1 MNKTG
6 SFLKDVLK
14 NLGFAVLAF
23 IIGYP
28 HLVLARYSIPGADDF
43 SCANAV
49 SIYREHHN
57 ALASALAYTRD
68 VYQSWQGTYTGELIM
83 GLEPSVRESYTALRV
98 IMVMSVI
105 LFVFSLIFLVH
116 TICTKVFKMSSGQ
129 GWAVGL
135 LSEFIVFNIS
145 LTGELFSW
153 YTGAAVYTFP
163 LIGMLLCLAFS
174 IRSYFDGKLVYA
186 ILAGIFGVIGAGGSL
201 QVVGFGCAAYL
212 VAIIC
217 YVLGI
222 KKIKNNIKRLLFLC
236 LPFIFTV
243 AGALVNT
250 AAPGNFKR
258 HDAME
263 AGGVFEVGM
272 TFTSS
277 WYNMITHI
285 GGLLTAYMLPAVLAA
300 AFLICICSVSK
311 VAVSGKALAA
321 SAAGAVFIAVVTI
334 FPVILGYGTYNID
347 AYLSSSRI
355 HYVFDFVISML
366 FIVLACVA
374 GFYIKD
380 LLRRNDI
387 SVKEQA
393 YKAVLIVVV
402 FVLLFSGEVFK
413 NYQNGMNYKIMD
425 DLKCDRLIVAS
436 EQMEALYGKVD
447 AAEDG
452 TDVVIQEPVLPGTVL
467 YIPLYI
473 EYPDYFANHEVA
485 NYYHVNSFAVYWVP

>member
-6 SFLKDVLK
+6 SFLKDVMK
-14 NLGFAVLAF
+14 NLGFALLAF
-23 IIGYP
+23 IIGFP

-57 ALASALAYTRD
+57 MLASALAYTRD
-68 VYQSWQGTYTGELIM
+68 VYQTWQGTYTGELIM

-98 IMVMSVI
+98 IMVLSVI
-105 LFVFSLIFLVH
+105 LFVGALLFLVH
-116 TICTKVFKMSSGQ
+116 TICTKVFKMSSEQ
-129 GWAVGL
+129 GWVIGL

-145 LTGELFSW
+145 LTGEMFSW

-174 IRSYFDGKLVYA
+174 VRSFFDGKIVFA
-186 ILAGIFGVIGAGGSL
+186 VLAGIFGVIGAGGSL

-212 VAIIC
+212 VAIVC
-217 YVLGI
+217 YILGI
-222 KKIKNNIKRLLFLC
+222 KNIKANIKRVIFLC
-236 LPFIFTV
+236 LPFVFTV

-263 AGGVFEVGM
+263 AGGAFDVGT

-285 GGLLTAYMLPAVLAA
+285 GGLITAYMLPAVLAA
-300 AFLICICSVSK
+300 VFVICICSVSK
-311 VAVSGKALAA
+311 TVVSGKILAA
-321 SAAGAVFIAVVTI
+321 SAVGAVFIAVVTI
-334 FPVILGYGTYNID
+334 FPVILGYGSYDID

-355 HYVFDFVISML
+355 IYVFDLVITMNL
-366 FIVLACVA
+366 IILACVA

-380 LLRRNDI
+380 LLKRNNVA
-387 SVKEQA
+387 VKEQA
-393 YKAVLIVVV
+393 YKVVLMLVVV
-402 FVLLFSGEVFK
+402 VLLFSGEIFK

-425 DLKCDRLIVAS
+425 DLKSERLQIAS
-436 EQMEALYGKVD
+436 MQMEDIYDKVA

-452 TDVVIQEPVLPGTVL
+452 TDLVMQEPVLPGTVL

-473 EYPDYFANHEVA
+473 EYSDYFANVEVA
-485 NYYHVNSFAVYWVP
+485 NYYHVNSFSIIWG

>member
-1 MNKTG
+1 MTKTG

-23 IIGYP
+23 IIGFP

-49 SIYREHHN
+49 SIYRENHN

-83 GLEPSVRESYTALRV
+83 GLEPSVRETYTPLRV
-98 IMVMSVI
+98 IMVISVI
-105 LFVFSLIFLVH
+105 LFTSALIFLVH
-116 TICTKVFKMSSGQ
+116 TVCTKVFKMSSGQ
-129 GWAVGL
+129 GWAIGL
-135 LSEFIVFNIS
+135 LSEFIAFNIS

-174 IRSYFDGKLVYA
+174 IRSYFDGKIVYA
-186 ILAGIFGVIGAGGSL
+186 VLAGVFGVIGAGGSL

-212 VAIIC
+212 VAVIC
-217 YVLGI
+217 YLTGI
-222 KKIKNNIKRLLFLC
+222 KKLKANIKRVIFLC
-236 LPFIFTV
+236 LPFVFTV
-243 AGALVNT
+243 AGALFNT

-263 AGGVFEVGM
+263 AGGVFEIGT

-300 AFLICICSVSK
+300 VFIICVCSVSK
-311 VAVSGKALAA
+311 IPVSGKALAA
-321 SAAGAVFIAVVTI
+321 SAVGAVFIAVVTI

-355 HYVFDFVISML
+355 IYVFDLVITMV

-380 LLRRNDI
+380 LLKRNNVD
-387 SVKEQA
+387 VKEQT
-393 YKAVLIVVV
+393 YKVLLVLIV

-425 DLKCDRLIVAS
+425 DLKNDRMQIAS
-436 EQMEALYGKVD
+436 MQMEGIYEKVD
-447 AAEDG
+447 QAEDG
-452 TDVVIQEPVLPGTVL
+452 TDLVLQEPVLPGTVL

-473 EYPDYFANHEVA
+473 EYPDYFANLEVA
-485 NYYHVNSFAVYWVP
+485 HYYHVNTFSLYWG